1 MRLTILIFLCT
12 ITYSTLTAQLT
23 ITPGAQLHISGN
35 PVLTLQNTDLVNNGT
50 FTAGNSKVLFSGNAT
65 SFISGSQPVQFYDL
79 EINKTTGNAVVLQRA
94 IDVSQQINFVSGL
107 LNLNNFNTDLG
118 STGFLNGES
127 ENSRIT
133 GANGGQVL
141 FTTVLNNPSA
151 ANPANLG
158 AIISST
164 QNMGTVIIKRG
175 HQSQVNGSGMGNS
188 VLRYYDITPV
198 NNTGLN
204 ATLRF
209 HYFDA
214 ELNSLNEN
222 TLVFWKSAD
231 AINWSNEGFTSRN
244 TSSNYVEKTGIGSFS
259 RWTLSSIN
267 NPLPVLFILF
277 NAKCNG
283 NNVLLTWKT
292 AQEQNSSHF
301 NIESSM
307 DGIVWT
313 VIGNRPAAGNSN
325 IEQTYTFTDN
335 SPVQKSYYRIAQYDI
350 DTRVQYTSV
359 LKAPCDA
366 SDRLKVWPNPFSATV
381 FVNITAN
388 SRSASA
394 IKVYDM
400 KGSLIKVQR
409 TELLQ
414 GSNQVSVN
422 MKNLS
427 AGMYM
432 LIIEWNNGQMK
443 KTVQVIK
450 Q

>member
-1 MRLTILIFLCT
+1 MRQTILILLCIATSNT
-12 ITYSTLTAQLT
+12 IMAQLVV
-23 ITPGAQLHISGN
+23 TPGGQFHISGN
-35 PVLTLQNTDLVNNGT
+35 ATLTLQNTDLVNNGI
-50 FTAGNSKVLFSGNAT
+50 FTTGNSKVSFTGNAT

-79 EINKTTGNAVVLQRA
+79 EINKTAGNAVVLQRA
-94 IDVSQQINFVSGL
+94 IDVKQQINFISGL
-107 LNLNNFNTDLG
+107 LNLNNFDTDLG

-127 ENSRIT
+127 ESSRIT
-133 GANGGQVL
+133 GINGGQVL
-141 FTTVLNNPSA
+141 FTTILNNPSS

-158 AIISST
+158 AIITST
-164 QNMGTVIIKRG
+164 QNMGTVVIKRG

-222 TLVFWKSAD
+222 TLVFWKSPD

-283 NNVLLTWKT
+283 NNVLITWKT

-301 NIESSM
+301 NIESST

-313 VIGNRPAAGNSN
+313 VIGSLPAAGNSN
-325 IEQTYTFTDN
+325 VEQTYSFTDN
-335 SPVQKSYYRIAQYDI
+335 NPVQKSYYRIAQYDI

-359 LKAPCDA
+359 IKAPCGV
-366 SDRLKVWPNPFSATV
+366 SDLLKVWPNPFTATI

-388 SRSASA
+388 HRSASV

-400 KGSLIKVQR
+400 KGSLVKIQR

-414 GSNQVSVN
+414 GTNQVNVD

-427 AGMYM
+427 AGMYN

-443 KTVQVIK
+443 RAVQVIK